1 MSHPKRTIAVLV
13 GTPALSSIIATT
25 LAMKPAF
32 RVREF
37 ETLAGIETYMR
48 IAPVDLLVADFDN
61 AEIPADQLARHLR
74 GLADTPRHLQI
85 VALAS
90 QLGPTSKAEAK
101 AAGIDEVIVKPMS
114 PRYLVERVVA
124 RTSSLRRAAVAPRG
138 LTHRDWSVFGDN
150 IVPLFRPANPAGPHF

>member
-1 MSHPKRTIAVLV
+1 MSNPKRTIAVLV
-13 GTPALSSIIATT
+13 STPALSSIIATT
-25 LAMKPAF
+25 LAMKPAL

-48 IAPVDLLVADFDN
+48 IAPVDLVVADFDN
-61 AEIPADQLARHLR
+61 AELPADRLARHLR
-74 GLADTPRHLQI
+74 GLADTPHHLQI

-90 QLGPTSKAEAK
+90 ELGPGSKAEAK

-124 RTSSLRRAAVAPRG
+124 RTSSLRRTTVVPGVLMR
-138 LTHRDWSVFGDN
+138 RDWSAFGDN
-150 IVPLFRPANPAGPHF
+150 IVPLFRPANPASPLA